1 MVFNIEVNN
10 RPIQARKGETILTAL
25 RRNGIH
31 VPTLCNMKDF
41 SPTGACRMC
50 VVEVEGKDGLI
61 PSCSH
66 PVEEWMHI
74 STHTPRVIKARK
86 TIVEL
91 LLSNHPDDCLYC
103 ERSGNCELQKMAEDL
118 NVRERR
124 IPGKKGKYKIDK
136 SSAGIVRDPSK
147 CILCGRCVRIC
158 EEMQAVS
165 TLDFIQRGSKL
176 LVATAMSKPLNFS
189 NCISCG
195 QCVVVCPT
203 GALTEKMQFTEIDQA
218 LFDHQKKVVV
228 QYSSAVAVSIA
239 EEFGLRPSADLHGI
253 LNSALRKIGF
263 DKVFDTGFA
272 AEVMI
277 MEQSSEFVAR
287 SEKEPEKLPLIT
299 GFCPSWI
306 KYAEQFLPWTL
317 PHISSVK
324 SPQQIMASL
333 IRSWYATIENIKP
346 SDIYSVAITT
356 CTSKKAEAQR
366 PEMTS
371 HGMPDIDTVLTSRE
385 LVRLIRLHGIDMLHL
400 DPEPADEPLLSTG
413 SAGKLFGVS
422 GGSLEALLRTVYY
435 NYTGDELSNLR
446 LSKLRL
452 ARHLKE
458 MTLKVGTRDL
468 NIAAVS
474 GMINAVKLLEDIK
487 AGRKYYDI
495 VEITACAGG
504 CINGGGQPIR
514 HDELTIRNRA
524 KAIYDLDN
532 KNMIKVAHK
541 NPSIKKVYSDFFEG
555 SITENAL
562 ELIHYK
568 NECNKHA

>member
-25 RRNGIH
+25 RRNGIK

-41 SPTGACRMC
+41 TPTGACRMC

-61 PSCSH
+61 PSCSY
-66 PVEEWMHI
+66 PVEEWMRI
-74 STHTPRVIKARK
+74 STHTPRVLKARK

-103 ERSGNCELQKMAEDL
+103 ERSGNCELQEMAEDL

-147 CILCGRCVRIC
+147 CILCGRCIRVC
-158 EEMQAVS
+158 EEQQAVS
-165 TLDFIQRGSKL
+165 TLDFIRRGSNL
-176 LVATAMSKPLNFS
+176 LVGAAMSKPLNFS
-189 NCISCG
+189 NCIACG

-203 GALTEKMQFTEIDQA
+203 GALTEKMQFSEIDQV
-218 LFDHQKKVVV
+218 LFDHHKKVIV
-228 QYSSAVAVSIA
+228 QYSSAVAVAIG
-239 EEFGLRPSADLHGI
+239 EEFGLRPNADLHGI

-272 AEVMI
+272 AELMI
-277 MEQSSEFVAR
+277 MEQTMEFIDR

-317 PHISSVK
+317 PHISSSK
-324 SPQQIMASL
+324 SPQQIMGAL
-333 IRSWYATIENIKP
+333 IRSWYPDIGKIKS
-346 SDIYSVAITT
+346 SDIYSVSITP
-356 CTSKKAEAQR
+356 CTSKKVEAQR

-371 HGMPDIDTVLTSRE
+371 HGLPDIDTVLTSRE
-385 LVRLIRLHGIDMLHL
+385 LVRLIRLYGIDMLHL
-400 DPEPADEPLLSTG
+400 DPEPADEPLASAG
-413 SAGKLFGVS
+413 SAGKLFDVS
-422 GGSLEALLRTVYY
+422 GGSLEALLRTIYY
-435 NYTGDELSNLR
+435 NYTGDELANLR

-452 ARHLKE
+452 ARNIKE
-458 MTLKVGTRDL
+458 MNLSIGSR
-468 NIAAVS
+468 NISVVAVS
-474 GMINAVKLLEDIK
+474 GMGEAVKILNEVK
-487 AGRKYYDI
+487 AGRRNYDI
-495 VEITACAGG
+495 IEIAACAGG
-504 CINGGGQPIR
+504 CVNGGGQPIR
-514 HDELTIRNRA
+514 HGEFVIRNRTR
-524 KAIYDLDN
+524 AIYDLDN

-541 NPSIKKVYSDFFEG
+541 DPSIKKIYKDFFEG
-555 SITENAL
+555 PMAEEAMK
-562 ELIHYK
+562 LIHTKYEVK
-568 NECNKHA
+568 NNA